1 MLSRI
6 FPKQIDNAYR
16 GHWLAILLLV
26 PVVLLKFFMGLN
38 VAGLNPWISNRFV
51 AKTADGIPLETF
63 GAEAASTVMFLFASW
78 GLILFV
84 LSLLGIVVLIRY
96 RAMVPLMYVLL
107 SIEQI
112 GRKGLSLANPIVKA
126 VETEGIPLGVLINWG
141 VIAVLVI
148 GLALSLATS
157 RKEERSSV

>member
-6 FPKQIDNAYR
+6 FPRQFDNDYR
-16 GHWLAILLLV
+16 GHWLAIWILV
-26 PVVLLKFFMGLN
+26 PIVLLKLLMGFN

-51 AKTADGIPLETF
+51 AQTADGIPLDTF

-78 GLILFV
+78 GLGLLI

-96 RAMVPLMYVLL
+96 RAMIPLMFLLL

-112 GRKGLSLANPIVKA
+112 GRKGIALFSPIVRA
-126 VETEGIPLGVLINWG
+126 VETEGISFGVLINWG
-141 VIAVLVI
+141 LTAALVI
-148 GLALSLATS
+148 GLVLSLLN
-157 RKEERSSV
+157 RSDSVGAR